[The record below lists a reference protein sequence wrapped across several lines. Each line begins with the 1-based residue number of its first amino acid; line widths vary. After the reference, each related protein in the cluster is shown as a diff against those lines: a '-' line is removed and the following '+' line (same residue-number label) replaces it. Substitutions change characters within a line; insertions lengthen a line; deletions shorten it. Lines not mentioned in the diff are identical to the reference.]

1 MKSIRSTV
9 NFFVCVACKRWY
21 IPIFFGSVKYI
32 LVVVLLAVV
41 VVVVVVVV
49 AAAVVAA
56 AVVVVRLYVVDYTE
70 GSILVQTQK
79 FLIFDF
85 SWSVEAWSFS
95 IYIYASYFEIHH
107 PQLSAFPTSLRIIQ
121 LPLATWSD
129 VAMSHHQPTTA
140 TACRHIQ
147 TKKDER
153 NYFTL
158 SSTFN
163 FPEVSRST
171 LITRRSKSARSN
183 SSLPLTLRAIS
194 NPVTAACTD
203 NNTFHFSGSRCT
215 LFNMKYSI
223 IFFKI
228 FHM

>member
-1 MKSIRSTV
+1 MIFLEALKRDLSLYISMLPTLKSITHNSLLSQHRSESYS
-9 NFFVCVACKRWY
+9 CRWQH
-21 IPIFFGSVKYI
+21 GVM
-32 LVVVLLAVV
+32 
-41 VVVVVVVV
+41 
-49 AAAVVAA
+49 
-56 AVVVVRLYVVDYTE
+56 
-70 GSILVQTQK
+70 
-79 FLIFDF
+79 
-85 SWSVEAWSFS
+85 
-95 IYIYASYFEIHH
+95 IH
-107 PQLSAFPTSLRIIQ
+107 IINQ
-121 LPLATWSD
+121 
-129 VAMSHHQPTTA
+129 QR